1 MTTIYKGDDTG
12 AFGNTFITLKV
23 KNPELLA
30 ISKLVLSINGG
41 CITKT
46 FTDAHN
52 FQAEEIVLRINFS
65 SAETAKLNVSNTV
78 NLIAYDEQG
87 KQSTCRQSVSFSA
100 KNGVIT
106 KNA

>member
-1 MTTIYKGDDTG
+1 M
-12 AFGNTFITLKV
+12 FGSFC
-23 KNPELLA
+23 EEHCS

-46 FTDAHN
+46 FTDANN
-52 FQAEEIVLRINFS
+52 FQAEEIVLRINFDS
-65 SAETAKLNVSNTV
+65 TETAKLNVSNTV
-78 NLIAYDEQG
+78 NLLAYDAQG
-87 KQSTCRQSVSFSA
+87 RQTTCKQTASFSA